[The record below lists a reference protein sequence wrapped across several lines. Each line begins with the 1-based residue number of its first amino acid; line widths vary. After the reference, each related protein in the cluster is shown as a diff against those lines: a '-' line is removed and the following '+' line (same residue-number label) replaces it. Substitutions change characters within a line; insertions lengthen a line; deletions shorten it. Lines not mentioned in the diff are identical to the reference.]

1 MSKVPYNMIG
11 VGLAIGV
18 AIGVS
23 LNNIALGIGVGVA
36 ISAGL
41 ASTQMKKE
49 NSSSGEDIVID
60 LNQMSRRKR
69 KAKKDEE

>member
-1 MSKVPYNMIG
+1 MNDITHNIIG
-11 VGLAIGV
+11 WGSGMAIGV
-18 AIGVS
+18 TIGAS

-49 NSSSGEDIVID
+49 NTSS
-60 LNQMSRRKR
+60 
-69 KAKKDEE
+69 EEE

>member
-36 ISAGL
+36 IGAGL
-41 ASTQMKKE
+41 VTTQMKKE
-49 NSSSGEDIVID
+49 NSLS
-60 LNQMSRRKR
+60 
-69 KAKKDEE
+69 EEEE

>member
-1 MSKVPYNMIG
+1 MKMNKVTHDMIG
-11 VGLAIGV
+11 WGAGMAIGIT
-18 AIGVS
+18 IGVS

-49 NSSSGEDIVID
+49 NTSS
-60 LNQMSRRKR
+60 
-69 KAKKDEE
+69 EEE

>member
-1 MSKVPYNMIG
+1 MNRITHDMIAWGAGMTIG
-11 VGLAIGV
+11 VT
-18 AIGVS
+18 IGVS

-49 NSSSGEDIVID
+49 NTSS
-60 LNQMSRRKR
+60 
-69 KAKKDEE
+69 DEEE

>member
-1 MSKVPYNMIG
+1 MNRIAHDMIAWG
-11 VGLAIGV
+11 AGMAIGF

-41 ASTQMKKE
+41 VTTQMKKE
-49 NSSSGEDIVID
+49 NSLS
-60 LNQMSRRKR
+60 
-69 KAKKDEE
+69 EEEE